1 MFVDAK
7 DAFLLRSET
16 KIKLEHH
23 RSKKRIVGFEIIKGG
38 VLSVFSKKK
47 RIRNTRT
54 PTTTAIMKINFLLNI
69 FPSYEVISYQKTGL
83 SRTIII

>member
-23 RSKKRIVGFEIIKGG
+23 RNKKRIVGFEIIKGG
-38 VLSVFSKKK
+38 LLSVFSKKK
-47 RIRNTRT
+47 E
-54 PTTTAIMKINFLLNI
+54 K
-69 FPSYEVISYQKTGL
+69 
-83 SRTIII
+83 